1 MFWTNTCQIEAL
13 ELKKKREKKKDWA
26 ESGLGEVA
34 VENPSEEIPFLFKLK
49 PAKVEI
55 II

>member
-1 MFWTNTCQIEAL
+1 MFWTNACQIKAL
-13 ELKKKREKKKDWA
+13 ELKKEKKNWA
-26 ESGLGEVA
+26 ELGLGEVA
-34 VENPSEEIPFLFKLK
+34 VANPSEEIPFLFKLK